1 MIRPQTGASVA
12 LFRNG
17 RVLLVRRAKGAYR
30 DLWSL
35 PGGGQQAGETLEATA
50 RRELREETGLETG
63 LLHFLEMHEP
73 VLRDDAGEVRAH
85 FVLAVFAGHAGEGEP
100 VAGDDASAVRW
111 ADAGSLDDD
120 DMTPHAAEIIARARA
135 LLGQD

>member
-30 DLWSL
+30 NLWSL
-35 PGGGQQAGETLEATA
+35 PGGGQHAGEALEATA
-50 RRELREETGLETG
+50 RRELREETGLEAG
-63 LLHFLEMHEP
+63 PLHFVELHEP

-85 FVLAVFAGHAGEGEP
+85 FVLAVFAGMAGDGEP

-111 ADAGSLDDD
+111 ADAGSLDDNE
-120 DMTPHAAEIIARARA
+120 MTPHAAEIIARSRA
-135 LLGQD
+135 LLIRD